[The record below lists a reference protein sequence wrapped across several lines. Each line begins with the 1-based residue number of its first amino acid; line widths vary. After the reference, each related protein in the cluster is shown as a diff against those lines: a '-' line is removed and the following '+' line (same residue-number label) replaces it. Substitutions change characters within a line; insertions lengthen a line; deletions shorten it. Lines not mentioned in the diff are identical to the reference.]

1 MDSDL
6 LLFRAR
12 PLWQNQFWSVERQ
25 EESRD
30 SYQRLLPNSI
40 SAVFEILR
48 SKRIGIT
55 SLTFRDHA
63 MSSVTWPFPIG
74 DPLEPSLYL

>member
-30 SYQRLLPNSI
+30 S
-40 SAVFEILR
+40 SAAKSEAV
-48 SKRIGIT
+48 K
-55 SLTFRDHA
+55 A
-63 MSSVTWPFPIG
+63 M
-74 DPLEPSLYL
+74 